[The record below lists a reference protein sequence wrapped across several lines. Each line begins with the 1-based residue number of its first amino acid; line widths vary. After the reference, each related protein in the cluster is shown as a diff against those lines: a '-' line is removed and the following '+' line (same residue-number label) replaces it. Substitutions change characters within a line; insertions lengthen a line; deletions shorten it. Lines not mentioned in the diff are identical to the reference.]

1 MTTNEIN
8 QALHE
13 ALGKCWH
20 ESELYAIVK
29 NTDGLVG
36 TTTDNESNEVRFNPS
51 LRCKKC
57 HVSDCSNPDYCGD
70 PRLVIEAMQERDDW
84 FDFVQYI
91 CPIDNKPAWSA
102 ILDLLDLIMDKSGKL
117 AMLAIEWMKEAKDE

>member
-1 MTTNEIN
+1 MNPNEIN

-13 ALGKCWH
+13 ALGKYWFKHCPQ
-20 ESELYAIVK
+20 E
-29 NTDGLVG
+29 
-36 TTTDNESNEVRFNPS
+36 
-51 LRCKKC
+51 
-57 HVSDCSNPDYCGD
+57 NPDYCGD